1 MIDPDDTEALTVIG
15 NSSYNELMTRLIDY
29 QESAPP
35 TTNTVHNNNKQIH
48 DNNIEQVLIPE
59 KKSEGISED
68 LLVFDDHNVI
78 HISEKV
84 GSMSLSPPD
93 DDDKDHATDITPSQ
107 ANTTLTNIPTTTAVV
122 RDTSFPPP
130 PPPTPVSACDLDLSP
145 ADVIHPT
152 DLNQIPTDLNLNPA
166 DIIQHFLSSTSSQ
179 LTTTGLQRLHTCMSD
194 RELAVIFRN
203 NHFSTL
209 FSYEG
214 SLYTLVTDIG
224 YLHIPR
230 VVWEKLD
237 TVDGYV

>member
-29 QESAPP
+29 QESTAPDNKAD
-35 TTNTVHNNNKQIH
+35 NTYNNSKHIH
-48 DNNIEQVLIPE
+48 DNNVEQALVAE
-59 KKSEGISED
+59 EKSEDVCKDSLI
-68 LLVFDDHNVI
+68 FDDHNSV
-78 HISEKV
+78 HVAELV
-84 GSMSLSPPD
+84 DRLSLNNPT
-93 DDDKDHATDITPSQ
+93 A
-107 ANTTLTNIPTTTAVV
+107 AAIPEA
-122 RDTSFPPP
+122 SFPPP

-152 DLNQIPTDLNLNPA
+152 DLNLSPPDVIHPSDLNVIPTDLNLNPA
-166 DIIQHFLSSTSSQ
+166 DVIQHFLFSTSSQ
-179 LTTTGLQRLHTCMSD
+179 LTPTGLQRLHTVMSD

>member
-1 MIDPDDTEALTVIG
+1 
-15 NSSYNELMTRLIDY
+15 MTRLIDY
-29 QESAPP
+29 QESTAPDNKAD
-35 TTNTVHNNNKQIH
+35 NTYNNSKHIH
-48 DNNIEQVLIPE
+48 DNNVEQALVAE
-59 KKSEGISED
+59 KQGEDVCED
-68 LLVFDDHNVI
+68 LLIFDDHNSV
-78 HISEKV
+78 HVTELV
-84 GSMSLSPPD
+84 DRLSLNNPT
-93 DDDKDHATDITPSQ
+93 A
-107 ANTTLTNIPTTTAVV
+107 AAIPEA
-122 RDTSFPPP
+122 SFPPP

-145 ADVIHPT
+145 ADVILPS
-152 DLNQIPTDLNLNPA
+152 DLNIIPTDLNLSPA
-166 DIIQHFLSSTSSQ
+166 DVIRHFLSTTSSQ
-179 LTTTGLQRLHTCMSD
+179 LTTTGLQRLHSCMSD